1 MCLAIPAQ
9 IVDLLPDQQAIVE
22 LDGIRKRISS
32 TLTPE
37 ADIGDY
43 VIVHVGYA
51 IGMLDPD
58 EAKQTLR
65 LFEELAAS
73 DVSPSNKIKDTDALS

>member
-73 DVSPSNKIKDTDALS
+73 DASPSNRIEDTDALS

>member
-9 IVDLLPDQQAIVE
+9 IVDLLPDEQAIVE
-22 LDGIRKRISS
+22 LDGIRKKVSS

-37 ADIGDY
+37 ASIGDY

-58 EAKQTLR
+58 EANQTLR
-65 LFEELAAS
+65 LFEELATS
-73 DVSPSNKIKDTDALS
+73 DVSPSIEIEDSDTQ

>member
-22 LDGIRKRISS
+22 LDGIRKKISS

-73 DVSPSNKIKDTDALS
+73 DVSPSKEVKDTDALS